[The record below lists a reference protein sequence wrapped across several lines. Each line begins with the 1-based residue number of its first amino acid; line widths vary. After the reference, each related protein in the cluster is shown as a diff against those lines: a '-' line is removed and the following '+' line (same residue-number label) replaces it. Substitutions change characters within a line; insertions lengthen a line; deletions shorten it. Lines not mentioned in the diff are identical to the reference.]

1 LGRKSYKSGKAKF
14 DARLLLDTIANKLSE
29 VYTFNDI
36 RYNPTFGDVLAA
48 RRTGNYI
55 PKPDYS
61 IPNIEDFYTQDDWAR
76 LENLHKYTNYS
87 LHEIL
92 PRDAEGNL
100 VIVLPHGLLDPES
113 AERIV
118 RHTRLI
124 WNDEKLVVKDDESSS
139 SLQLLRNS
147 NR

>member
-1 LGRKSYKSGKAKF
+1 MGRKSYKSGKAKF

-48 RRTGNYI
+48 RRTGSYT
-55 PKPDYS
+55 PKPANS

-76 LENLHKYTNYS
+76 LENLHKYTNSCS
-87 LHEIL
+87 LHGIL

-100 VIVLPHGLLDPES
+100 VIVLPHGILDPES
-113 AERIV
+113 AERIL
-118 RHTRLI
+118 RHTQLI
-124 WNDEKLVVKDDESSS
+124 WNDEKLVVKDDESTSS
-139 SLQLLRNS
+139 QVS
-147 NR
+147 NY